1 MIAGGKG
8 PGVEEQEDLG
18 SYLLVAWICVGA
30 VGDELAAVEGGRRR
44 SSGGDGEER
53 SDRGASVEVWGGGGG
68 AKSGNVWVE
77 DGGPRRARARR
88 RQWWWRRL
96 AVRTQRAWILFRG
109 KGGGGER
116 AGV

>member
-18 SYLLVAWICVGA
+18 SYLLVSWICAGA

-53 SDRGASVEVWGGGGG
+53 SGRGASVEVWGGGGG
-68 AKSGNVWVE
+68 VKSGNVWVE

-88 RQWWWRRL
+88 R
-96 AVRTQRAWILFRG
+96 
-109 KGGGGER
+109 
-116 AGV
+116 